1 MEHAPPAA
9 PAVRETLERLLASET
24 FGRSERARRLLRYL
38 VEREQAGEA
47 DRLKG
52 VSIAMDVFGKDGD
65 FDASTDAVVRV
76 QAGRLRELL
85 EQYFANEGVAEPVRI
100 AIPRGG
106 YVPSYELNEIR
117 LPGNARPA
125 SDTVTQR
132 PDVSAEAAA
141 AVPEHLDSSG
151 PGEPAALT
159 APAAPAQSLTRQLR
173 FFWAAM
179 VLVIIMLGVL
189 IVRQGN
195 ALLGGGDTAS
205 TVETAGV
212 TGTAAQPTFDSL
224 PLIYIAVK
232 ADGAEAARVASSL
245 RAGLAG
251 FDTIDF
257 IGRDA
262 DSTRNRSADPISF
275 VFDIVP
281 GPASGDVAVE
291 LQSVATGRVLLS
303 RNLTPAESAPGVVES
318 NIASLLTSTVP
329 ASGAIYSY
337 IDQSDIRTT
346 QIGCLVLDDRYFLD
360 MSAQT
365 HEVAYRCLEKLVSE
379 GTKSS
384 LVYAELA
391 ALHGEAVTAHYPYP
405 PEATLEKAMSLAH
418 RAVQMGPMNPHA
430 HRALG
435 YLNSR
440 LGNADEAIRLTRKA
454 YELNPYDLGMAAAYG
469 YGLIFAGKYD
479 EGTPILG
486 HAVEAFSGH
495 PTWWDYGLFV
505 GAFMQGDMKKAAIAS
520 ESLRTTAS
528 KSHYLAARL
537 IGAKISGRDKL
548 AGELANELT
557 AEFPNFVAD
566 PRATFVDRKYPA
578 DLTDRLGQS
587 LRAAGIGNPS

>member
-85 EQYFANEGVAEPVRI
+85 DQYFANEGVAEPVRI

-106 YVPSYELNEIR
+106 YVPSYELNAIR
-117 LPGNARPA
+117 LPGDAKSATGNIARQPQA
-125 SDTVTQR
+125 
-132 PDVSAEAAA
+132 SAEAAPA
-141 AVPEHLDSSG
+141 ADYLDSPTSD
-151 PGEPAALT
+151 EPVPLM

-179 VLVIIMLGVL
+179 VLVIAMLGVL
-189 IVRQGN
+189 ILRQGG
-195 ALLGGGDTAS
+195 AFLGGGDTTA
-205 TVETAGV
+205 TAETAGV
-212 TGTAAQPTFDSL
+212 AGTTAQPVFDSL
-224 PLIYIAVK
+224 PLIYIAVN
-232 ADGAEAARVASSL
+232 ADRAEAARVASSL

-257 IGRDA
+257 IGRA
-262 DSTRNRSADPISF
+262 PDSTRDQSADPISF

-281 GPASGDVAVE
+281 GPAAGDVTVE

-303 RNLTPAESAPGVVES
+303 RNLTSAETAPGVVES
-318 NIASLLTSTVP
+318 NIASLLTSTIP

-337 IDQSDIRTT
+337 IDQSDIRTS

-360 MSAQT
+360 MNAQT
-365 HEVAYRCLEKLVSE
+365 HEAAYRCLEKLASD

-391 ALHGEAVTAHYPYP
+391 ALHGEAVTAHYRYP
-405 PEATLEKAMSLAH
+405 PDATLEMAMSLAH

-557 AEFPNFVAD
+557 AEFPKFAAD

-578 DLTDRLGQS
+578 DLTDRLVQS